1 MNSVATA
8 REIAARCVLKVSEDK
23 AYSNLVLNSA
33 LKNSDLS
40 ADDKALCTTLFYG
53 TLDRMVTIDFFLK
66 KLIKTKLSK
75 ISPYTLC
82 VLRTAVFQI
91 KYLEKVP
98 HSAAVNEAVN
108 LVKNSDEAYNSN
120 FTNAVLRNLLRTE
133 ITLPSGNSIYDISVS
148 CSAPEWIVSMLI
160 PSYGAEFT
168 RAFLKE
174 SLLPPPTYIRVNT
187 QKTDTTTLKNLL
199 ACENVEVK
207 DTLLPDALVI
217 KGAAIE
223 QLESY
228 KKGLFF
234 VQDISCQM
242 AVKML
247 NLNESDRLL
256 DICAAPG
263 GKSFCAAM
271 SGCEVVAC
279 DLYEHRTGLIDSGAS
294 RLGLTKVSTK
304 TADATAFS
312 QEFGLFSAA
321 ICDVPC
327 SGIGVI
333 RRKPDIKYNKTEDFA
348 GLISTQRSILDNADK
363 YLSKGGKL
371 LYSTC
376 TLNIAENREN
386 VDFFLS
392 QHPNYI
398 LAQEH
403 TFSPQNENSDGF
415 YAALLIKN

>member
-1 MNSVATA
+1 MATA
-8 REIAARCVLKVSEDK
+8 RELAARCVLKVSEDK
-23 AYSNLVLNSA
+23 AYSNLILNSA
-33 LKNSDLS
+33 LKKSDLS
-40 ADDKALCTTLFYG
+40 AEDKAFCTTLFYG

-75 ISPYTLC
+75 ISPYTLA

-108 LVKNSDEAYNSN
+108 LVKNSDEAYNTS
-120 FTNAVLRNLLRTE
+120 FANAVLRNLLRTE
-133 ITLPSGNSIYDISVS
+133 ILLPTGNSIFDISVS

-160 PSYGAEFT
+160 SSYGAEFT

-187 QKTDTTTLKNLL
+187 KKTDTASLRELL
-199 ACENVEVK
+199 ATEKTQVGE
-207 DTLLPDALVI
+207 TLLPDALII

-223 QLESY
+223 ELNSY

-242 AVKML
+242 AVQML
-247 NLNESDRLL
+247 KLNESDRLL

-271 SGCEVVAC
+271 SGCEVVSC
-279 DLYEHRTGLIDSGAS
+279 DLYEHRTGLIESGAE
-294 RLGLTKVSTK
+294 RLGLINVSAK
-304 TADATAFS
+304 TADATVFS
-312 QEFGLFSAA
+312 QELGHFSAV

-327 SGIGVI
+327 SGLGVI
-333 RRKPDIKYNKTEDFA
+333 RRKPDIKYNKTEDFL

-363 YLSKGGKL
+363 YLLSGGKL

-376 TLNIAENREN
+376 TLNLSENREN

-392 QHPNYI
+392 QHPDYT
-398 LAQEH
+398 LADER
-403 TFSPQNENSDGF
+403 TFSPQNDNSDGF

>member
-1 MNSVATA
+1 MTTA

-23 AYSNLVLNSA
+23 AYSNLILNSA
-33 LKNSDLS
+33 LKKSNLS
-40 ADDKALCTTLFYG
+40 AEDKAFCTTLFYG

-75 ISPYTLC
+75 ISPYTLS

-108 LVKNSDEAYNSN
+108 LVKNSDEAYNAN
-120 FTNAVLRNLLRTE
+120 FANAVLRNLLRTE
-133 ITLPSGNSIYDISVS
+133 ILLPSGNSIYDISVA

-160 PSYGAEFT
+160 SSYGAEFT

-187 QKTDTTTLKNLL
+187 KKTDTASLRELL
-199 ACENVEVK
+199 ATEKTQVGE
-207 DTLLPDALVI
+207 TLLPDALII

-223 QLESY
+223 ELDSY

-242 AVKML
+242 AVQML

-271 SGCEVVAC
+271 SGCEVVSC
-279 DLYEHRTGLIDSGAS
+279 DLYEHRTGLIKSGAE
-294 RLGLTKVSTK
+294 RLGLPNVRAV
-304 TADATAFS
+304 TADATV
-312 QEFGLFSAA
+312 FSADLGHFSA
-321 ICDVPC
+321 VICDVPC
-327 SGIGVI
+327 SGLGVI
-333 RRKPDIKYNKTEDFA
+333 RRKPDIKYNKTEDFL

-363 YLSKGGKL
+363 YLLSGGKL

-376 TLNIAENREN
+376 TLNVAENREN

-392 QHPNYI
+392 NHPDYT
-398 LAQEH
+398 LANER
-403 TFSPQNENSDGF
+403 TFSPQNDNSDGF